1 MVTIR
6 HDLYRVTGM
15 IPQHHI
21 ATTVFPTVSYRK
33 SGSGPAVLLL
43 HGFPANGSL
52 WDPIVDALSKDFTV
66 LNPDLPGTG
75 TSQLG
80 NTNVSIADLAAI
92 VPAILDDA
100 GVGKCV
106 LAGHSMG
113 GYVALAALAQ
123 FPERVK
129 GISLVH
135 STAAADDD
143 AKKEKRAKS
152 IALIDNGGREQFI
165 KGMIPGLFAPEFKD
179 THADIIHHWTVEG
192 LKLPAE
198 TLTAFYRAMMERPSR
213 IAELKDS
220 AVPVQFVVGEEDS
233 TIPWDSVADQ
243 TASAN
248 VSFIERYP
256 GTGHMGMIERPEKL
270 VVDLRTFINY
280 CQ

>member
-1 MVTIR
+1 MT
-6 HDLYRVTGM
+6 
-15 IPQHHI
+15 PQHHTS
-21 ATTVFPTVSYRK
+21 TTDFPTISYRK
-33 SGSGPAVLLL
+33 SGTGPAVLLL

-52 WDPIVDALSKDFTV
+52 WTRVAAELAKHFTV
-66 LNPDLPGTG
+66 LTPDIPGTG

-80 NTNVSIADLAAI
+80 KTAVSIEDLAAI

-100 GVGKCV
+100 GVTTCV

-113 GYVALAALAQ
+113 GYVALAAWAR
-123 FPERVK
+123 FPERIA

-152 IALIDNGGREQFI
+152 IAVIDNGGRDQFI
-165 KGMIPGLFAPEFKD
+165 KGMIPGLFAPEVKD
-179 THADIIHHWTVEG
+179 THPDLIEHWTTEG
-192 LKLPAE
+192 LKLPAA

-213 IAELKDS
+213 VAALKE
-220 AVPVQFVVGEEDS
+220 AAIPVQFIVGEKDS
-233 TIPWDSVADQ
+233 TIPWESVADQ
-243 TASAN
+243 TALPN

-256 GTGHMGMIERPEKL
+256 ATGHMGMIEQPEKL
-270 VVDLRTFINY
+270 AADLQKFINY